1 MKKKRRLKVE
11 YELELTYKCEPCK
24 NTGVAYHGFKQVCC
38 WHCDGKGGKEL
49 EKLKLETKKDLK

>member
-1 MKKKRRLKVE
+1 VE